1 MAFLSKGKK
10 IDLYN
15 LASELRVSV
24 TLEDK
29 IIDLREK
36 ITSCT
41 FFQNNEQFV
50 KEMLDNIVDER
61 KSLEIDALKKIERED
76 KFLADQRAFELEKLK
91 LQAQNPPAS
100 VGNSSQMDSNP
111 MRLDLKTVLPTFIP
125 DKDDISLFLTMF
137 ERQIKLLNVPAD
149 FWVSHLIGVLPSDI
163 GSRSNKKRC
172 PPDYKNH
179 FLDTWEILNDPV
191 VLAGKLDSYENV
203 KPFSQK
209 LTKLSNS
216 RFSRNTGNP
225 EFRKSHSFKVEKNV
239 SGNHNSA
246 FANPSYIPARNTNTG
261 FHPPIS
267 CYGCG
272 NPGIIKSK
280 CPKCSQK
287 KESASVNAIHMF
299 TCLTSPVALLD
310 IEVYEATGTVC
321 ADTGAS
327 QSLGGELMFK
337 FLRNRGQKFSEFH
350 LAMCLAD
357 GQQSTSLVQKATVPI
372 TVGGR
377 TFQID
382 LIFLPHAKGNRTLLG
397 VDFLRTS
404 GIVMDMRNNF
414 CEIPLH
420 SNTVKE
426 TETNDLHLR
435 EEEGQALN
443 VEERNDLTVLLN
455 ESKDVFRLG
464 GEPTPFVKHF
474 INTSDHP
481 PVSTAPYRLSPNRK
495 EHLRKEIDNLLAH
508 NIEECESPYA
518 APVVL
523 VPKSNGTVRL
533 CIDYRKLNAITI
545 PDKYPLPLM
554 DVLLHDAKSTAFMST
569 LDLKSGYHQVEVNP
583 ADQDKTAFVC
593 PFGTFRYKR
602 MPFGLRNAPATFQRL
617 MDQFRNGLPN
627 VNILVYL
634 DDIVVL
640 SETPAHGIENSFI
653 PNFSDIA
660 SPLSNLSKKSTAWK
674 WSEIEQQAFQ
684 TLKQCLIT
692 PPILRKVDPK
702 KPFIIRT
709 DASSY
714 ALDAVLLQG
723 ESPTDEQPVEYASRL
738 LSSAEKNYSTTE
750 REALAVVWA
759 LNKFRGY
766 IEGSEI
772 TVASDHQPLKWLM
785 NLTSPTGR
793 LARWTLQIQSYNLKI
808 DYFPGK
814 CNFIAD
820 MLSRPEYR
828 DEEICELKTII
839 IDFPTRTANE
849 LRTEQ
854 LKDLEL
860 KKIVDC
866 FENPNKG
873 VDFANWTGR
882 GYVMNQG
889 VLYRYSPHAEVE
901 EAQLVVP
908 THEREK
914 ILKLHH
920 DAPTA
925 AHYGADGTFSRISS
939 KYYWTGM
946 RKFIA
951 DYVKSCSECIRYKA
965 TNQKPA
971 GLLQTPVPTQR
982 FESIAIDLF
991 GPLPETT
998 EGMKWIFIV
1007 EDYTTKW
1014 VELFPLKQATAK
1026 ECAMTLL
1033 NEVFLRYGVPRRL
1046 LSDNGTQFVSAVMQ
1060 QLCFVLDINQSL
1072 IPVYHP
1078 QANPVERKN
1087 RDLKPRL
1094 AMMVGNNHTLWTE
1107 KLPAIRFALNT
1118 SKCES
1123 TDHTAAYLTF
1133 ARELRT
1139 LDQVNTDLRS
1149 VIHNDNFVP
1158 EFTPYLK
1165 RFEGYMSQIK

>member
-1 MAFLSKGKK
+1 MSK
-10 IDLYN
+10 
-15 LASELRVSV
+15 
-24 TLEDK
+24 
-29 IIDLREK
+29 
-36 ITSCT
+36 
-41 FFQNNEQFV
+41 
-50 KEMLDNIVDER
+50 M
-61 KSLEIDALKKIERED
+61 
-76 KFLADQRAFELEKLK
+76 
-91 LQAQNPPAS
+91 
-100 VGNSSQMDSNP
+100 
-111 MRLDLKTVLPTFIP
+111 
-125 DKDDISLFLTMF
+125 
-137 ERQIKLLNVPAD
+137 
-149 FWVSHLIGVLPSDI
+149 
-163 GSRSNKKRC
+163 
-172 PPDYKNH
+172 
-179 FLDTWEILNDPV
+179 
-191 VLAGKLDSYENV
+191 
-203 KPFSQK
+203 
-209 LTKLSNS
+209 LTKKKKVPLS
-216 RFSRNTGNP
+216 TP
-225 EFRKSHSFKVEKNV
+225 
-239 SGNHNSA
+239 
-246 FANPSYIPARNTNTG
+246 Y
-261 FHPPIS
+261 
-267 CYGCG
+267 
-272 NPGIIKSK
+272 
-280 CPKCSQK
+280 
-287 KESASVNAIHMF
+287 

-327 QSLGGELMFK
+327 QSVGGELMFK

-382 LIFLPHAKGNRTLLG
+382 LIFLPHAKGNRTLLE
-397 VDFLRTS
+397 VDFFKD
-404 GIVMDMRNNF
+404 IRNRNGHA
-414 CEIPLH
+414 EIPLH
-420 SNTVKE
+420 SYTVDE
-426 TETNDLHLR
+426 AETNDLYLR

-443 VEERNDLTVLLN
+443 VEERNDLMVLLN
-455 ESKDVFRLG
+455 ESKDVFKLG

-474 INTSDHP
+474 INTGDHS

-495 EHLRKEIDNLLAH
+495 EHLRKEIDNLLAD
-508 NIEECESPYA
+508 NIIEECESPYA

-533 CIDYRKLNAITI
+533 CIYYRKLNANTI

-602 MPFGLRNAPATFQRL
+602 MHFGLRNAPETFQRL

-640 SETPAHGIENSFI
+640 SET
-653 PNFSDIA
+653 
-660 SPLSNLSKKSTAWK
+660 
-674 WSEIEQQAFQ
+674 EIEQQAFQ
-684 TLKQCLIT
+684 TLKQSLIT
-692 PPILRKVDPK
+692 PPILRQVDPK
-702 KPFIIRT
+702 KPFIILT

-714 ALDAVLLQG
+714 ALGAVLLQG
-723 ESPTDEQPVEYASRL
+723 ESPTNEQPVEHVSRL

-750 REALAVVWA
+750 REALAVVWT

-766 IEGSEI
+766 IEGAEI

-793 LARWTLQIQSYNLKI
+793 LAR
-808 DYFPGK
+808 DG
-814 CNFIAD
+814 
-820 MLSRPEYR
+820 PEYR

-860 KKIVDC
+860 KKIIDC

-901 EAQLVVP
+901 DAQLVVP

-920 DAPTA
+920 DTPTA

-971 GLLQTPVPTQR
+971 GLLQTPVPAQR
-982 FESIAIDLF
+982 FQSIAIDLF

-998 EGMKWIFIV
+998 KGMKWILIV

-1026 ECAMTLL
+1026 ECAMALL
-1033 NEVFLRYGVPRRL
+1033 NEVFLRYRGPRRL
-1046 LSDNGTQFVSAVMQ
+1046 IRDNGTQFVSAVMQ

-1072 IPVYHP
+1072 IPLYHP

-1094 AMMVGNNHTLWTE
+1094 AMAVDNNHTLWIE

-1118 SKCES
+1118 SK
-1123 TDHTAAYLTF
+1123 
-1133 ARELRT
+1133 
-1139 LDQVNTDLRS
+1139 
-1149 VIHNDNFVP
+1149 
-1158 EFTPYLK
+1158 
-1165 RFEGYMSQIK
+1165 